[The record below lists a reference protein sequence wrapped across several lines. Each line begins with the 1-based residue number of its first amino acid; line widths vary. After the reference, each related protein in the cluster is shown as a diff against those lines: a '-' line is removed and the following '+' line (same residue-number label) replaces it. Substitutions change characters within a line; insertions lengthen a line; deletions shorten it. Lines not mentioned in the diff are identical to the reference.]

1 VPGARSIALFAAFS
15 GVFSGTFLGAFSQ
28 AARHSAVI
36 LL

>member
-15 GVFSGTFLGAFSQ
+15 GVFSGTFSGAFSQ
-28 AARHSAVI
+28 ATRHSAVI